1 MKFEEELE
9 EQMISEWKE
18 FYINYHLL
26 YQILQPLAQIY
37 KSDIHSE
44 EASMDNVKYKYKEKS
59 EVTEQLLGIKEE
71 EMDKKNR
78 AYNFNL
84 FMSIKK
90 KFFQQLKIEIEKV
103 DFFTI
108 EIFTNKQERRFNQI
122 IEQLDYIKKNVKYK
136 ILNDNLKNRF
146 K

>member
-103 DFFTI
+103 DFFSI
-108 EIFTNKQERRFNQI
+108 EIFTNRHERRFNQI
-122 IEQLDYIKKNVKYK
+122 IEQLDYIKKKCR
-136 ILNDNLKNRF
+136 I
-146 K
+146 